1 MNHEHWYIHINYKH
15 IELQSIKAK
24 VHVTNII
31 QYSKKIYSYI
41 HRRRDLRI
49 NKSNGNVNN
58 DTDDNN
64 DTLIGCTL

>member
-31 QYSKKIYSYI
+31 QYSKKNI
-41 HRRRDLRI
+41 RTFMRDLRI

-64 DTLIGCTL
+64 NTLIGCTL

>member
-31 QYSKKIYSYI
+31 QYSKKNIRTFI
-41 HRRRDLRI
+41 GLRI

-58 DTDDNN
+58 NTDDNN
-64 DTLIGCTL
+64 NTLIGCTL